1 MMMMTKSLLNT
12 RWEDICVY
20 EDDQY
25 AVMNKP
31 HGLAT
36 LEDRA
41 SPINVLKIVREKYPA
56 ATPCHRLDK
65 ETSGVLV
72 VAKTDDAY
80 KYFAGKLE
88 ARQIKKVY
96 HAVVNGIQSFQNF
109 EAGEPLFSS
118 GSKTRVDRAGK
129 QSLTLVQT
137 LEVFKKHTLL
147 KCFPVTGRMHQ
158 IRVHL
163 AYHGASIVHDPLYGG
178 NSAYL
183 SELKKNFNQKK
194 HEDENPMIRRLAL
207 HAFSITFDH
216 PQTGETV
223 EIEAPYPK
231 DFEVLVKQLR
241 KFS

>member
-1 MMMMTKSLLNT
+1 MTNKSLLSLQ
-12 RWEDICVY
+12 WKDICIL

-25 AVMNKP
+25 AVINKP
-31 HGLAT
+31 HGLST
-36 LEDRA
+36 LEDRS
-41 SPINVLKIVREKYPA
+41 SPVNVLKIVREKYPT

-96 HAVVNGIQSFQNF
+96 HAVVNGILSFQNF
-109 EAGEPLFSS
+109 EADEPLYSS

-129 QSLTLVQT
+129 NSLTLVQT
-137 LEVFKKHTLL
+137 LEVFKKHSLL

-163 AYHGASIVHDPLYGG
+163 AHHGAPIVQDPLYGG
-178 NSAYL
+178 DSAYL
-183 SELKKNFNQKK
+183 SDLKKNFNLKK

-216 PQTGETV
+216 PETGEAV